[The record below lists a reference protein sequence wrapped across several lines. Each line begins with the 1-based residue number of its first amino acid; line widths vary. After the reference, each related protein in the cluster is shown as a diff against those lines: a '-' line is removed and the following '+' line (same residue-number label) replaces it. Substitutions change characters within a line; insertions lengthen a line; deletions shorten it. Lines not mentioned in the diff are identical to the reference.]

1 MLMVGEIREQ
11 HQLLLAMEVMDQVVV
26 EQVVRDRNNLR
37 VEPILVMVV
46 LVYIIQL
53 LMDPLL

>member
-11 HQLLLAMEVMDQVVV
+11 HQLLLVMEVMDQVVV
-26 EQVVRDRNNLR
+26 EQVVWDLNNLR